1 MGHRPST
8 FRKEDFKRGIRG
20 YRDMFASVHLKEKEL
35 KKLWV
40 EFGKIDKDGGRTV
53 SGWVSR
59 VAHILISAVAVGIRV
74 QAFVDEDEDGT

>member
-8 FRKEDFKRGIRG
+8 FKKDDFKRGIHG

-53 SGWVSR
+53 RESVR
-59 VAHILISAVAVGIRV
+59 VARHRLVG
-74 QAFVDEDEDGT
+74 